1 MVKVSTS
8 SLTISGMEIFD
19 GCLRHLLIFIP
30 YHTRPQTFAGNLN
43 AAARDGRIVNL
54 ASLSGPTFKPG
65 M

>member
-1 MVKVSTS
+1 
-8 SLTISGMEIFD
+8 MEIFD